1 MGSKTSEQRD
11 SMTDTHAEKLGF
23 EPFGTLDGVLAGKPI
38 KIMPVGKF
46 YRDERV
52 LDITESDLRE
62 IERNVAAG
70 LPRFR
75 IPINENHQPGGKIG
89 TVKSVKYMPDGPD
102 GKGLYA
108 DAYELTDVGKQLLK
122 DGRYDA
128 LSPELIWTKNGATYQ
143 DPQTGKRLDNVLVGV
158 AICEKPFFSHD
169 HVALFSATE
178 PSMDKPKRG
187 NGYTKLREMM
197 KAKFDELMAMVKDD
211 DGDGEPDEMP
221 DMPPKKKMPEMAT
234 ATFST
239 SATFGT
245 SVAKADWTPMNTAT
259 TPVADAA
266 DKPAAHAATQGV
278 DTMADTNIQP
288 TPPATEQMTQ
298 VITAEQ
304 FAAVQAELA
313 AQRQAAETFRVELA
327 KTSRARRLDQ
337 LTARVEQFMAISAE
351 KSELAGKLLDLEE
364 KAPELFGYFDGLLAQ
379 LDGALVQSDLFTAR
393 ADGRDRQP
401 ERGADTFDAAVA
413 RELKDH
419 FDGDQSKYA
428 EAALAVARR
437 DPALAR
443 AR

>member
-1 MGSKTSEQRD
+1 
-11 SMTDTHAEKLGF
+11 MTDTHAEKLGF

-211 DGDGEPDEMP
+211 DGDGVPDEMP
-221 DMPPKKKMPEMAT
+221 DMPPKKKMPEM
-234 ATFST
+234 
-239 SATFGT
+239 
-245 SVAKADWTPMNTAT
+245 NTAT
-259 TPVADAA
+259 IPVAGAA

-278 DTMADTNIQP
+278 DTMADEKTQP
-288 TPPATEQMTQ
+288 TPSAPEQMTQ

-313 AQRQAAETFRVELA
+313 AQKQAAETFRVELA
-327 KTSRARRLDQ
+327 KTNRARRLDQ

-351 KSELAGKLLDLEE
+351 KNELAGKLLDLEE